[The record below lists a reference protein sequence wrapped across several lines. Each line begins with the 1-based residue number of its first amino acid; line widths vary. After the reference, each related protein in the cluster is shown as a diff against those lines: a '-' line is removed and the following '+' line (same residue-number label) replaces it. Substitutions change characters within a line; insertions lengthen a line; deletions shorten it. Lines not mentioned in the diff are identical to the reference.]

1 MRVCFVGWT
10 FRFLVFE
17 AKAEKKKKLD
27 DDDDGAGLYYATFK
41 RTTFNSNTR
50 R

>member
-1 MRVCFVGWT
+1 V
-10 FRFLVFE
+10 FRWLDFSFSCEV
-17 AKAEKKKKLD
+17 KAEKKKKKLD